1 MVRYGHGFQYLLDMI
16 KKQNNK
22 INSLADNL
30 STFET
35 IENVKQQIKKSAN
48 TAKKF
53 TEDETSKLTAR
64 FKQLDMNTSKKLNGF
79 ENLTKEMEKKTLW
92 KITQCEEALMKKIT
106 PEYVDKA
113 LEQYEN
119 QIMFKID
126 QGKNQALNE
135 LKFQLENTK
144 AKLENLSHET

>member
-1 MVRYGHGFQYLLDMI
+1 
-16 KKQNNK
+16 
-22 INSLADNL
+22 
-30 STFET
+30 
-35 IENVKQQIKKSAN
+35 
-48 TAKKF
+48 
-53 TEDETSKLTAR
+53 
-64 FKQLDMNTSKKLNGF
+64 MNTSKKLNGF

-135 LKFQLENTK
+135 LKFQLENAK

>member
-1 MVRYGHGFQYLLDMI
+1 
-16 KKQNNK
+16 
-22 INSLADNL
+22 
-30 STFET
+30 
-35 IENVKQQIKKSAN
+35 
-48 TAKKF
+48 
-53 TEDETSKLTAR
+53 
-64 FKQLDMNTSKKLNGF
+64 
-79 ENLTKEMEKKTLW
+79 
-92 KITQCEEALMKKIT
+92 MKKIT

-135 LKFQLENTK
+135 LKFQFENVK